1 MLTRMGYYDE
11 AGGRAYLFQLMEV
24 TPGARNVNEYV
35 RIVRDKSLLR
45 KLADAGSEIQQNA
58 LEAHGEASGI
68 AELAEQ
74 RIDSNPAGD
83 VNRGGRH
90 GFLRLSL
97 ICIPNWT
104 SVPGRTVKFPA
115 CPPASTRSTRR

>member
-1 MLTRMGYYDE
+1 
-11 AGGRAYLFQLMEV
+11 MEV

-45 KLADAGSEIQQNA
+45 QLADAGSEIQQNA

-74 RIDSNPAGD
+74 RIYSI
-83 VNRGGRH
+83 RQGREIK
-90 GFLRLSL
+90 GLSRFLRLSP

-104 SVPGRTVKFPA
+104 SVPGRTVKFPV
-115 CPPASTRSTRR
+115 CPLASTRWTRR